1 MVKFHYL
8 FLAPLI
14 LSTIPPPAL
23 IGLNVPVTII
33 LSLSGLAG
41 NILGKRRLSILTSV
55 SLLFLLVWGR
65 LAVDLLKVRPPD
77 TAVFLGEF
85 GMVIFL
91 MEINLVMLTFD
102 ESSREFRKRDDELS
116 RTLETRLAAWLRNQL
131 SLQTKIAVGS
141 IGLSLVL
148 LPIAGLT
155 SISTGELPLTG
166 ALLLLA
172 IVALL
177 FLVTYRRDPDKKLKI
192 SGR

>member
-65 LAVDLLKVRPPD
+65 LAVDLFKVRTPD

-91 MEINLVMLTFD
+91 MEINLVVLTFD

-116 RTLETRLAAWLRNQL
+116 RTLETRLVAWLRNQL
-131 SLQTKIAVGS
+131 SLQTK
-141 IGLSLVL
+141 
-148 LPIAGLT
+148 
-155 SISTGELPLTG
+155 
-166 ALLLLA
+166 
-172 IVALL
+172 
-177 FLVTYRRDPDKKLKI
+177 
-192 SGR
+192 